1 MIYGHAD
8 ILERLSDSLPPVCL
22 FTGPRSVGKWTLA
35 NEIRKRHQVFGSD
48 FFYTGTLSA
57 DLSRRLVGFLS
68 YAPAGSRKLAIVRID
83 NARHQALNAILK
95 SLEELPPKVHV
106 ILIAEHLQT
115 VPDTIRSR
123 AEHYRFGYLNDEN
136 VKQVLI
142 TAEHVHPSEAEHHA
156 AGAGAVSSAVP
167 SSEDIQAKGLVLRA
181 LSAIQVHDAK
191 ALDALSGKWTER
203 CTELMRIW
211 CAEALSTRWRLF
223 QPEETESM
231 STSSK
236 LRILLCLK
244 NDIRPKLV
252 VRASLMTLLTQGL

>member
-8 ILERLSDSLPPVCL
+8 ILERLSASLPSVCL

-35 NEIRKRHQVFGSD
+35 NEVRKRHEILGAD
-48 FFYTGTLSA
+48 FFYTGTLNA
-57 DLSRRLVGFLS
+57 DLSRSLVGFLGRAS
-68 YAPAGSRKLAIVRID
+68 VGSEKLAIVRID
-83 NARHQALNAILK
+83 NARHQALNALLK
-95 SLEELPPKVHV
+95 TLEELPVGVHV

-123 AEHYRFGYLNDEN
+123 AEHYRFGYLNAEDL
-136 VKQVLI
+136 KSVLI

-156 AGAGAVSSAVP
+156 AGGGAVSSAVP
-167 SSEDIQAKGLVLRA
+167 SPDDIQAKSVVLRA
-181 LSAIQVHDAK
+181 LSAIQGHDAK
-191 ALDALSGKWTER
+191 ALDTLSVKWTDR
-203 CTELMRIW
+203 CTELLRVW
-211 CAEALSTRWRLF
+211 CAEALSTRWKLF
-223 QPEETESM
+223 QPEELEPM
-231 STSSK
+231 STSAK